1 MTATLHKCAT
11 GLLLAATL
19 TVAAAPA
26 AAQLSLVF
34 QPNGSVVDADEPLD
48 VVTSVGDSLTFT
60 MVLDTRFINIT
71 SIDYSVR
78 FDPSELELTTAAVN
92 SDSFAVNVAEV
103 EGDTIDVS
111 HGTRRPG
118 PLGIGDQLTFRVLSG
133 LNNDGDIDFEILSA
147 GTNLAN
153 AVRLQ
158 SPVSV
163 QPVPEPAALGLLALG
178 VAGVA
183 AGAGRRGRNAG

>member
-1 MTATLHKCAT
+1 MTAILHKCAT

-34 QPNGSVVDADEPLD
+34 QPNGAVVDGDEPLD

-78 FDPSELELTTAAVN
+78 FDSSELELTTAAVN

-118 PLGIGDQLTFRVLSG
+118 TLGIGDQLTFRVLSG

-153 AVRLQ
+153 VVRLQ

-183 AGAGRRGRNAG
+183 AGAGRRGRKAG